1 MLSDASQMPS
11 NNTTSRTPRP
21 ARNAVYRAVAVLI
34 AVIAAGIWLW
44 EEKLEEHIVPKR
56 WGTVEE
62 GKIYRS
68 GQLSATL
75 VRKMLKK
82 HNIAVIV
89 ALTSEIP
96 GDKYQE
102 AEKRAAAELGI
113 ELLRYPLRGDGT
125 GDINNYARAI
135 AAIVDARKRGK
146 AVLVHC
152 AAGAQRT
159 GGVIACYRM
168 LVEKRTPSFAYN
180 ELLRYDWHD
189 KPDQVLL
196 RYINGNMGELAA
208 RLKQMGVIEQI
219 PDPLPVIRSKHQKVN
234 ASATA
239 KPTYVVARD
248 FADTGRYLSLAINAP
263 ADTTGLDNMFF
274 NVDNRS
280 SHRIVCFQLLCTWI
294 QDQYLKDPKRTASL

>member
-1 MLSDASQMPS
+1 MLNDLSQMPS
-11 NNTTSRTPRP
+11 KNTTITTPRP
-21 ARNAVYRAVAVLI
+21 AGKVVYKAVAVLVV
-34 AVIAAGIWLW
+34 VIAGGIWLW
-44 EEKLEEHIVPKR
+44 EEKLKDHIIPKQ
-56 WGTVEE
+56 WGTVEQ

-75 VRKMLKK
+75 VRKMLEK
-82 HNIAVIV
+82 HNIAVII

-113 ELLRYPLRGDGT
+113 ELFRYPLRGDGT

-135 AAIVDARKRGK
+135 AAIVDAKKKGK

-152 AAGAQRT
+152 AAGAHRT

-180 ELLRYDWHD
+180 ELLRYGWHD

-196 RYINGNMGELAA
+196 SYINRNMVELAA

-234 ASATA
+234 ASAMA
-239 KPTYVVARD
+239 KPTYVAIRD
-248 FADTGRYLSLAINAP
+248 FAGERRYNNLARSTVSEATRQ
-263 ADTTGLDNMFF
+263 ACTTGFSVL
-274 NVDNRS
+274 
-280 SHRIVCFQLLCTWI
+280 T
-294 QDQYLKDPKRTASL
+294 TAVSVG